1 MPSYRAPLDWLNF
14 TLADV
19 RGSLGP
25 YLGIFLLTEQHW
37 DQATIGIVATI
48 AGIVGL
54 IVQAPVGAFIDA
66 TRWKRGVVVTGL
78 AVLIASALAIAAAPN
93 FPVVLAAQTMMAV
106 AGAAFGPAIA
116 AITLGIL
123 GSHGL
128 ASRMGR
134 NAAFDHAGNVS
145 IALVAGAV
153 GWCFGQRAVF
163 FLVPI
168 FSVLTAL
175 AVLSIPAGAIDHA
188 RARGLDRTGPVDGE
202 QPSGLS
208 VLLTCKPL
216 LIFAS
221 CVALFHFANAAML
234 PLVGQKLALA
244 HRGQETALMS
254 ACIVAAQMVM
264 LPMALL
270 AGAKADTWGRKPIF
284 LAAFAI
290 LPIRGALYTLSDDRS
305 WLVAVQL
312 LDGVGAGIFG
322 VLTPLVLADLMRG
335 TGRYNVSQGA
345 VATMQGIGAS
355 LSNTVAGVIVV
366 KAGYSAAFLTLAG
379 IALAAFIVFLVAM
392 PETGELARKHRN
404 EEATPGEPAQAAT
417 ADSALV
423 SSG

>member
-1 MPSYRAPLDWLNF
+1 MRYRAPLDWLNF

-54 IVQAPVGAFIDA
+54 VVHAPIGAFIDA
-66 TRWKRGVVVTGL
+66 TRWKRGVVVAGL
-78 AVLIASALAIAAAPN
+78 GVLTASALAIAIAPN
-93 FPVVLAAQTMMAV
+93 FPVVLTAQTMMAV
-106 AGAAFGPAIA
+106 AGASFGPAIA

-123 GSHGL
+123 GSQGL
-128 ASRMGR
+128 AYRMGR

-145 IALVAGAV
+145 IAIVAGAV
-153 GWCFGQRAVF
+153 CWWLSQSAVF

-168 FSVLTAL
+168 FSVLAAL
-175 AVLSIPAGAIDHA
+175 SVLSIPARAIDHA
-188 RARGLDRTGPVDGE
+188 RARGLDRTDPVDGE

-208 VLLTCKPL
+208 VLIKCRPL
-216 LIFAS
+216 LIFAT

-234 PLVGQKLALA
+234 PLVGQRLALA
-244 HRGQETALMS
+244 HKGQETPLMS
-254 ACIVAAQMVM
+254 ACIVAAQIVM

-270 AGAKADTWGRKPIF
+270 AGAKADVWGRKPIF

-290 LPIRGALYTLSDDRS
+290 LPLRGVLYTISDDRF

-379 IALAAFIVFLVAM
+379 IALAAFIVFLLAM
-392 PETGELARKHRN
+392 PETTEDAKKHRN
-404 EEATPGEPAQAAT
+404 EEATSGEPAQAAT
-417 ADSALV
+417 AGAAIA
-423 SSG
+423 SG